1 MKHHEI
7 FQSVISPKVDKNPL
21 NVKSY
26 TQVLQSLLIPHVAI
40 SLMVYNW
47 SQYGEYGIRG

>member
-21 NVKSY
+21 IVTIN
-26 TQVLQSLLIPHVAI
+26 TILCLVLWLYS
-40 SLMVYNW
+40 
-47 SQYGEYGIRG
+47 G